1 MTTTEDKSTEDKSA
15 SDDSTYT
22 SIGHLARELGVSS
35 RTIRYY
41 EELGI
46 LPVPPRSSGGTRK
59 YPREY
64 RFYIEGA
71 LALKDLGFSLE
82 EVKLIGRL
90 ALQESMTSE
99 EHQRALDVV
108 YEKMATLEHRIAVL
122 SRLRDVLYEREGTAT
137 TEPLITRLVGD
148 PPTRRSTTS
157 SR

>member
-1 MTTTEDKSTEDKSA
+1 MTTTDDDLSE
-15 SDDSTYT
+15 SDDTKFI
-22 SIGHLARELGVSS
+22 SIGQLARDLGVSS

-41 EELGI
+41 EEFGI

-90 ALQESMTSE
+90 ALQESMTPQ
-99 EHQRALDVV
+99 EHQQTLEVV
-108 YEKMATLEHRIAVL
+108 DEKMDTLEHRIAVL
-122 SRLRDVLYEREGTAT
+122 NRLRDVLRERKGKASA
-137 TEPLITRLVGD
+137 EPLITKLVGG
-148 PPTRRSTTS
+148 PSKSKRAAG
-157 SR
+157 